1 MEGSVPNY
9 TLSDDIFE
17 AAARRFPTPFYLYDE
32 RGIRQAAQAV
42 QAAFA
47 WNKGFHQYY
56 AVKAL
61 PTPAILKLMLD
72 EGCGLDCSSMT
83 ELLLAQKVGAKGA
96 DIMFSANAMPAEELR
111 FAQEQDATINLDD
124 ISDVDRLIDHG
135 GVPDMICLRVN
146 PGKFGA
152 QRKSVMGSSLDAKF
166 GMLPTQLLPALEQ
179 LKAHGATAFG
189 LHAMT
194 DSNALDISYYTNNAR
209 YLFELGAGLEK
220 QSGLK
225 LALINLSGGI
235 GIPYRPEDKPADLA
249 AISSGIIQ
257 EYERVFT
264 GRDDVRL
271 VTELGRY
278 ITGPSGWLVAR
289 AIHKKAIWRDYVG
302 LDASAADLIRP
313 AMYGAYHHISVVGK
327 RNAPHD
333 RVYDVTGA
341 LCENNDKFAIQRSLP
356 QIDIGD
362 ILLLHDAGAHA
373 HAMGYQYNGRLRSA
387 EVLYTT
393 DGEFKLIR
401 RAETP
406 EDYFQTMVFD

>member
-111 FAQEQDATINLDD
+111 FAQELDATINLDD

-194 DSNALDISYYTNNAR
+194 DSNALDISYYINNAR